1 LSSIKYGS
9 TTFNLPDCNNRVLQ
23 GGDRGYKEAGLP
35 NIEGTLEVNQNQITG
50 YSGAMTIE
58 FGTGYV
64 HYSGTTSGSAKKI
77 GFDASLSSSIYGNS
91 DTVQPPA
98 LCLNM
103 IIKI

>member
-23 GGDRGYKEAGLP
+23 GGERGYKEAGLP
-35 NIEGTLEVNQNQITG
+35 NITAVF
-50 YSGAMTIE
+50 SGWSGVATSGCTSE
-58 FGTGYV
+58 DRTDTNNRV
-64 HYSGTTSGSAKKI
+64 QSGTNQWADKVTI
-77 GFDASLSSSIYGNS
+77 DASLSNSIYGNS